1 MSSALKKIN
10 PGLRLQLGVGL
21 LLLLLLLMLQEGD
34 ARPMGHN
41 EASYDASLDP
51 LVWSRPFVQDK
62 VRKHRIASIAHPNPY
77 KHRHVHPPAL
87 PCAELGKKRRRQQ
100 QSARRHRNQLKYNIR
115 SNSNYRKYLHR
126 RRKLLLLQTRC

>member
-10 PGLRLQLGVGL
+10 TQLGLRLGLGVGVV
-21 LLLLLLLMLQEGD
+21 LLLLMLQAGD

-62 VRKHRIASIAHPNPY
+62 VRRHRIATLPNPY
-77 KHRHVHPPAL
+77 KHRHVPAHPCP
-87 PCAELGKKRRRQQ
+87 ELGKKRRRQHSTNRQ
-100 QSARRHRNQLKYNIR
+100 RNNLKYKTKSNI
-115 SNSNYRKYLHR
+115 NYRKYLHR